1 MTLVRKV
8 DGAWQL
14 FDGINVPLTK
24 MVQTA
29 TLQFADGRSVEIDT
43 DPYPVE
49 VLVSAAQAE
58 ALWNDETLIEHGL
71 RRAVAMEIPEGK
83 QAVARIGFVE
93 RPNGSVED
101 RWSFED
107 IPPPPPPPTAAE
119 RLAALG
125 LSREDLIALLAG
137 E

>member
-8 DGAWQL
+8 DGVWQL
-14 FDGINVPLTK
+14 FDGINEPLTK
-24 MVQTA
+24 MVHTA

-49 VLVSAAQAE
+49 VLVSAVQAE
-58 ALWNDETLIEHGL
+58 ALWNDDTLLEHGL
-71 RRAVAMEIPEGK
+71 RRARPMDIPEGK
-83 QAVARIGFVE
+83 QAVERLGFLELPDGEVE
-93 RPNGSVED
+93 E
-101 RWSFED
+101 RWSLED

-125 LSREDLIALLAG
+125 LTRDDLLELLAG